1 MSLNFIG
8 NTFLNLIVNVIKF
21 QNNYKFNF
29 LNKNTQFAAH
39 DTFGSY
45 TNSFNNRIYCKNT
58 CT

>member
-1 MSLNFIG
+1 M
-8 NTFLNLIVNVIKF
+8 LIINVKF